1 MKNLFHGK
9 NMVHKKWKIVFKKSA
24 FKEYKKLPKQ
34 YKAKINEVLEILQIN
49 PLNEILNIRKIQ
61 NKSHYYRIR
70 IGNYRVVYSLQKRRL
85 IVEIIR
91 VGHRKDVYKFF

>member
-1 MKNLFHGK
+1 MEKTWFIRS
-9 NMVHKKWKIVFKKSA
+9 IVFKKSA
-24 FKEYKKLPKQ
+24 FKEYRKLPKQ
-34 YKAKINEVLEILQIN
+34 YKARISEVLEILQIN

-61 NKSHYYRIR
+61 NKNNSYRIR
-70 IGNYRVVYSLQKRRL
+70 IGNYRIVYSLQKEKL